1 MSGLILKEGKETHHI
16 PRRYIPRTLSL
27 KDKEKQRQ
35 NLKKSRKLY
44 TKGVYYQ
51 RPIVKS
57 FKSKPS
63 PHVANARKLYGVENL
78 VPTDELARKTKCTK
92 ESLEKI
98 VNKGRGAYY
107 SSGSR
112 PNQTPDSWGYAR
124 LASAITGGNSSIV
137 DYGILKEGCSPNSP
151 ALKLATK
158 TCRVQ
163 KKCKKYTMKK
173 R

>member
-1 MSGLILKEGKETHHI
+1 MTGLILEEGKAKHHV

-27 KDKEKQRQ
+27 KDKEKQRK

-44 TKGVYYQ
+44 TKGIYFE
-51 RPIVKS
+51 RPKVKS
-57 FKSKPS
+57 FHSKPS
-63 PHVANARKLYGVENL
+63 PHIANAERLYGVENVL
-78 VPTDELARKTKCTK
+78 PSAELARKTKCTRK
-92 ESLEKI
+92 SLEKI
-98 VNKGRGAYY
+98 VNKGRGAYF

-112 PNQTPDSWGYAR
+112 PNQTAESWGIAR

-137 DYGILKEGCSPNSP
+137 DYGILKEGCSADSP

-158 TCRVQ
+158 TCRAQ